1 MCLHNSSVL
10 KSFRINN
17 FKNVH
22 TTFQFWQVSQLIV
35 CRIMW
40 ATEITNVSNKN
51 ILNLCYNELIN
62 CIIELIFTVSVQVDF
77 WVGLLL
83 RDKMTFFK
91 LLSAELN
98 EFMALSE
105 IESLASL
112 YLSIITNLCLR
123 LISSTLLL
131 GLCMDL
137 SALKIFKVTSYT
149 TRKEKCPQRWAFFT
163 FRDARFTF

>member
-1 MCLHNSSVL
+1 VYSHNSSIL

-17 FKNVH
+17 FENAH

-35 CRIMW
+35 CRTIW

-51 ILNLCYNELIN
+51 ILNFCYNELIN
-62 CIIELIFTVSVQVDF
+62 CIIELIFRVSVQVDF

-98 EFMALSE
+98 EFMALSK
-105 IESLASL
+105 IKILASL

-131 GLCMDL
+131 GFMHGSVSVEDFQSHQLHN
-137 SALKIFKVTSYT
+137 
-149 TRKEKCPQRWAFFT
+149 
-163 FRDARFTF
+163 